1 MKKQTLIILILCILV
16 AAVIALNVLGV
27 IGPQDSLAGNTVRN
41 REVLPPNSIQPLIVP
56 DEYSFPSCP

>member
-27 IGPQDSLAGNTVRN
+27 IGPQDSSTGYTGYPV
-41 REVLPPNSIQPLIVP
+41 VSSPQPITSTAP
-56 DEYSFPSCP
+56 GWDHSEPTTK